1 MYEKTKTSCPNVY
14 GAFGGLM
21 RLIPLDIKNNL
32 CYFGIVQPF
41 LTMNPTVIGSFE
53 DFEAH
58 NGQELG
64 ASEFFKITQSQ
75 INLFAD
81 ATYDH
86 QWIHTDPARASKEGA
101 FGNTI
106 AHGYLTLSI
115 VPHLWDQIVRVENLK
130 MMINYGIE
138 NLRFAQ
144 AVTVDSEVRLVAK
157 LKNVA
162 NLRGTVKAEVEVKLE
177 IKDHKKPAFTGVLV
191 FLYHFV

>member
-1 MYEKTKTSCPNVY
+1 MTP
-14 GAFGGLM
+14 
-21 RLIPLDIKNNL
+21 II
-32 CYFGIVQPF
+32 
-41 LTMNPTVIGSFE
+41 IGSFE
-53 DFEAH
+53 DFEKH
-58 NGQELG
+58 NGQPLG
-64 ASEFFKITQSQ
+64 TSDYFKITQSQ
-75 INLFAD
+75 INLFAE
-81 ATYDH
+81 ATHDH
-86 QWIHTDPARASKEGA
+86 QWIHTDPERAKAEGA

-144 AVTVDSEVRLVAK
+144 AVTVESEVRLVAK

-177 IKDHKKPAFTGVLV
+177 IKDQKKPAFTGVLV
-191 FLYHFV
+191 FLYHFL

>member
-1 MYEKTKTSCPNVY
+1 M
-14 GAFGGLM
+14 
-21 RLIPLDIKNNL
+21 
-32 CYFGIVQPF
+32 QPIS
-41 LTMNPTVIGSFE
+41 IGSFE
-53 DFEAH
+53 EFEQY

-64 ASEFFKITQSQ
+64 ASSYFRITQDQ
-75 INLFAD
+75 IQLFAD
-81 ATYDH
+81 ATHDH
-86 QWIHTDPARASKEGA
+86 QWIHCDPERAKKEGA

-115 VPHLWDQIVRVENLK
+115 VPFLWEQIVQVKNLK

-144 AVTVDSEVRLVAK
+144 AVTVDSEVRLVAR

-177 IKDHKKPAFTGVLV
+177 IKDQKKPAFAGLLI
-191 FLYHFV
+191 FLYHFN

>member
-1 MYEKTKTSCPNVY
+1 MP
-14 GAFGGLM
+14 AL
-21 RLIPLDIKNNL
+21 
-32 CYFGIVQPF
+32 
-41 LTMNPTVIGSFE
+41 VIRSFE
-53 DFEAH
+53 DFEQY

-64 ASEFFKITQSQ
+64 TSDYFKITQNQ
-75 INLFAD
+75 INLFGD

-86 QWIHTDPARASKEGA
+86 QWIHCDPERAKLEGG

-115 VPHLWDQIVRVENLK
+115 VPHLWEQIVKVENLK

-138 NLRFAQ
+138 SLRFAQ

-177 IKDHKKPAFTGVLV
+177 IKDQKKPAFTGVLV
-191 FLYHFV
+191 FLYHFH